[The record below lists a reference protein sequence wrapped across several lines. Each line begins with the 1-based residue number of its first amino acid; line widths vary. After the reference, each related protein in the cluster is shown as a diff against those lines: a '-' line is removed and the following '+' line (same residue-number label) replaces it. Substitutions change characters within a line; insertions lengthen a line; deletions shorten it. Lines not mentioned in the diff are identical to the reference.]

1 MSTNTFSSAPV
12 IENNNDQTTYD
23 PNRLLDAL
31 TQKLHVKSDAALSH
45 LLEVDPPVISNIR
58 TRRKP
63 IGAVLLIRMHEVS
76 DLTIGELRILMGD
89 RRKKFRM
96 GMKYI
101 KPEGD

>member
-1 MSTNTFSSAPV
+1 MSINTFPEVPAV
-12 IENNNDQTTYD
+12 EKLNDQTIYD

-31 TQKLHVKSDAALSH
+31 IQKLHVKSDAALSH
-45 LLEVDPPVISNIR
+45 LLEVDPPIISNIR
-58 TRRKP
+58 TRRRP

-76 DLTIGELRILMGD
+76 DLTIGELRTLMGD

-101 KPEGD
+101 KPEG